1 MVMHGMPISGSRVII
16 VFSFVKVSHDILGLK
31 VVNISKILSNKD
43 IMYNL
48 SLIVEYFIALA
59 SIF

>member
-16 VFSFVKVSHDILGLK
+16 VFSFVKVSHDILGLN